1 MKFLKSAIIGL
12 AGVAGIMMATSCD
25 DYLDVN
31 DDPNNAGSQDAQY
44 FNRLVWI
51 EHYTNYAYNIAGH
64 ASNMICGDW
73 VNNLRTNN
81 QGKYAQWH
89 IVDWR
94 STQVYQFW
102 FVGAAKN
109 VEDMIERATENRA
122 WHYVGAGHLIRA
134 YGYMLMTDIYGEMP
148 YKEAT
153 TPGIISPKYDTGRT
167 IFTGCL
173 EDIDKAIEYLS
184 IDQDPKAM
192 PLSMNDAWG
201 NGNPQTWIKAA
212 YLLKAR
218 WLNHLIKKGE
228 GNAADMKWDAQEILR
243 CLEKAHAGNSDNM
256 LVNHTDQAGG
266 TTDILWNEQTYYHP
280 LFSCVGMN
288 ANYFVTKT
296 VEDNFTNFGGYGI
309 EDPRAD
315 KIMPWARSQ
324 KSSDT
329 PADIKWS
336 ADGRWRRSKGVDM
349 QSDIRI
355 NNGPSAILWKNGKF
369 TADIAT
375 RAGDTIYVE
384 QLSGAKGHRKSPS
397 LIALKENYTT
407 GTERSSLSGS
417 FYTRPSS
424 QSYIACYHEACFIK
438 AEVLFKLGRTNEA
451 FQAYKDGIR
460 AHIDLMNSKLSTWCG
475 EDPSLKNCP
484 SFTPMDETA
493 INNYIENGIGTPG
506 DLTLG
511 KIMTQKRMAMMF
523 SVEQYNDMRRYDYD
537 PSIFLNWD
545 RPYEYDFNADA
556 KMSVPEGKH
565 PRRWVQCTHEVRYN
579 QANLNAIAPQVPG
592 ANLSIANWQSDP
604 AIATVPVW
612 WDSDQE

>member
-1 MKFLKSAIIGL
+1 
-12 AGVAGIMMATSCD
+12 
-25 DYLDVN
+25 
-31 DDPNNAGSQDAQY
+31 
-44 FNRLVWI
+44 
-51 EHYTNYAYNIAGH
+51 
-64 ASNMICGDW
+64 
-73 VNNLRTNN
+73 
-81 QGKYAQWH
+81 
-89 IVDWR
+89 
-94 STQVYQFW
+94 
-102 FVGAAKN
+102 
-109 VEDMIERATENRA
+109 
-122 WHYVGAGHLIRA
+122 
-134 YGYMLMTDIYGEMP
+134 
-148 YKEAT
+148 
-153 TPGIISPKYDTGRT
+153 
-167 IFTGCL
+167 
-173 EDIDKAIEYLS
+173 
-184 IDQDPKAM
+184 
-192 PLSMNDAWG
+192 
-201 NGNPQTWIKAA
+201 
-212 YLLKAR
+212 
-218 WLNHLIKKGE
+218 
-228 GNAADMKWDAQEILR
+228 
-243 CLEKAHAGNSDNM
+243 
-256 LVNHTDQAGG
+256 
-266 TTDILWNEQTYYHP
+266 
-280 LFSCVGMN
+280 
-288 ANYFVTKT
+288 
-296 VEDNFTNFGGYGI
+296 
-309 EDPRAD
+309 
-315 KIMPWARSQ
+315 
-324 KSSDT
+324 
-329 PADIKWS
+329 
-336 ADGRWRRSKGVDM
+336 M

-460 AHIDLMNSKLSTWCG
+460 DISTFMNSKLSAWCG

-511 KIMTQKRMAMMF
+511 KNHDTEAHGHDVQ
-523 SVEQYNDMRRYDYD
+523 RRTVQRHA
-537 PSIFLNWD
+537 PLRL
-545 RPYEYDFNADA
+545 RPQHFPKLGLPLRVRLQCRRQDVRTRRQA
-556 KMSVPEGKH
+556 